1 MLLRATP
8 VGHSTLELP
17 SGKAISIENGF
28 LQKSHLLVWIEII
41 ICKTKGKQ
49 IDLSIAWFPRIRH
62 MFELCLVQG
71 KIFKG
76 SISDFTNGS
85 TCTSFHAVTLRR
97 QCFNELL
104 GGS

>member
-41 ICKTKGKQ
+41 YKRKGKQ
-49 IDLSIAWFPRIRH
+49 LDLSIAWFPRFRH

-71 KIFKG
+71 KIF
-76 SISDFTNGS
+76 
-85 TCTSFHAVTLRR
+85 
-97 QCFNELL
+97 
-104 GGS
+104 